1 MAHSRICLECGSR
14 YQAKRAPGVFCC
26 TAHRRN
32 FNNRRQAR
40 GAELYDL
47 FMACRFERE
56 AAEQAGA
63 WNFMCRMAADYK
75 ASDDASRAGRRSW
88 DTIAA
93 VKSRNAQLEATVI
106 SSNAAGARSFAMTV
120 K

>member
-1 MAHSRICLECGSR
+1 MAHNKTCLECGSK
-14 YQAKRAPGVFCC
+14 YVAKRAAGVFCC
-26 TAHRRN
+26 TAHRRD

-56 AAEQAGA
+56 AAENSGA
-63 WNFMCRMAADYK
+63 WNFMCRMAANYK
-75 ASDDASRAGRRSW
+75 AEDDAKRSGRRSW

-93 VKSRNAQLEATVI
+93 VKDRNTHLMATI
-106 SSNAAGARSFAMTV
+106 INSNAAGARAIV
-120 K
+120 VAK